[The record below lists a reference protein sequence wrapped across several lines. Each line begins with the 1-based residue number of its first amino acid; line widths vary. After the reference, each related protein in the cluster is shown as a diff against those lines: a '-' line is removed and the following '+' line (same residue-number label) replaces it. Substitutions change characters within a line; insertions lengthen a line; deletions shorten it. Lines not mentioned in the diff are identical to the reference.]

1 MGTKSLALGVLGASK
16 CRGALRWEGPSA
28 CRRMFETVCG
38 DCFERRSETTTQPP
52 FGALQ
57 MESDGLGLMTGFRT
71 VLLGVSAAALTVSAA
86 YAADPVKVEVKG
98 EASVAAG
105 LVDGDAKADANAKLS
120 VKGSTVLDNG
130 IEVGAVVSA
139 RLDADQPSQMF
150 GGGRYSSQLIGG
162 PRGIAPSAS
171 DAYLQGAYAYAR
183 GPFGQFIIGRDQGVA
198 RMLAVTSP
206 TIFSAVNINDWQSD
220 LSGLNDIH
228 TVNDFTGYS
237 TKLSYMPPANFLGG
251 VLGGL
256 QLGVSYSPVLRNCG
270 DLLCAPEAGYI
281 ISPDGVMLTGTSQW
295 DDAVEAALY
304 YEKGIG
310 VGSDRLFVGVGASF
324 VKASEDTRVPS
335 LLYDDYEAYSVG
347 LNLAYRGITLGG
359 SVKTTNAGL
368 ASFEDDG
375 YLAFDAGVTFRTG
388 EDSGDVA
395 FMLGVGQSE
404 SNSVGVNPVDPTL
417 FRDTRSAQAGVTYV
431 LGRGITVGAAAQYVE
446 SKKPVAA
453 GGPEEAATVVIESS
467 IKF

>member
-1 MGTKSLALGVLGASK
+1 
-16 CRGALRWEGPSA
+16 
-28 CRRMFETVCG
+28 
-38 DCFERRSETTTQPP
+38 
-52 FGALQ
+52 
-57 MESDGLGLMTGFRT
+57 MTGFK
-71 VLLGVSAAALTVSAA
+71 AALTGVCAAAMTAGAA
-86 YAADPVKVEVKG
+86 YAADPVKVDVSG

-105 LVDGDAKADANAKLS
+105 LVDGDARADANAEVR

-130 IEVGAVVSA
+130 IEIGAGLSA
-139 RLDADQPSQMF
+139 RIDKDQPRQLF
-150 GGGRYSSQLIGG
+150 GGGRYSSLLNGG
-162 PRGIAPSAS
+162 PRGLTDDSA

-183 GPFGQFIIGRDQGVA
+183 GGFGQLIIGRDQGVA
-198 RMLAVTSP
+198 RILAVTSP
-206 TIFSAVNINDWQSD
+206 TIFSAVNVNNWQTD

-237 TKLSYMPPANFLGG
+237 TKFSYMAPANVFGGALGR
-251 VLGGL
+251 L
-256 QLGVSYSPVLRNCG
+256 QVGVSYAPGLQSCG
-270 DLLCAPEAGYI
+270 DLLCAPDAGFVV
-281 ISPDGVMLTGTSQW
+281 SPDGVMLAESSRW

-310 VGSDRLFVGVGASF
+310 VGSDRLFVGVGASM
-324 VKASEDTRVPS
+324 VTASEDTRTGS

-347 LNLAYRGITLGG
+347 LNLAFRGITLGG

-368 ASFEDDG
+368 ALPEDGEG

-388 EDSGDVA
+388 EEQGDVA
-395 FMLGVGQSE
+395 VMLGFGRSE
-404 SNSVGVNPVDPTL
+404 ANAIGADPVDPTL

-431 LGRGITVGAAAQYVE
+431 LGRGITIGAAAQYVE
-446 SKKPVAA
+446 AKKPNVV